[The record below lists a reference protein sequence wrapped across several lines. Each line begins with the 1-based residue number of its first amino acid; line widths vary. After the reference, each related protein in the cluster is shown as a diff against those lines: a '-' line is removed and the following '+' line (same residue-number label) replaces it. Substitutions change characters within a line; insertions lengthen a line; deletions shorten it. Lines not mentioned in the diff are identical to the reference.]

1 MGIKIPLDRLNV
13 LLIITSLNQIFGCET
28 IIARYYVN
36 SNAILIINKKNKQIK
51 KANDEYE
58 YLTGEDE
65 ERRLAFLRD
74 KAIRDEKSMREAG
87 KEEGREEGER
97 KKQIEI
103 AQKLLKI
110 KMPIEQIIEVTGL
123 TKEKI
128 EELNK

>member
-28 IIARYYVN
+28 IISRYYVN

-58 YLTGEDE
+58 YLTGETE

-87 KEEGREEGER
+87 KEEGER

>member
-28 IIARYYVN
+28 IIAHYYVN

-87 KEEGREEGER
+87 KEEGER